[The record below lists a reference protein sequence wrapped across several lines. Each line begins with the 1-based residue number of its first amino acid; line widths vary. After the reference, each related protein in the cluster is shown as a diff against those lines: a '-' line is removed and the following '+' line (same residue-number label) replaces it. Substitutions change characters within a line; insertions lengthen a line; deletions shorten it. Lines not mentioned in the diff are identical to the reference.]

1 MLSLSQLEIDNH
13 QLRMQLQSRTLELRD
28 TAQKMRFY
36 QDEVNR
42 LKLELMKITN
52 EAKPLPRNEH
62 QRAIDAEERR
72 LLKESNELLAEENTY
87 LRRENTDLTDR
98 LTSVK
103 DLWQKLDG
111 EIVNYKAEVTCL

>member
-1 MLSLSQLEIDNH
+1 
-13 QLRMQLQSRTLELRD
+13 MQLQSRTLELRD
-28 TAQKMRFY
+28 TAQKTRFY

-111 EIVNYKAEVTCL
+111 EIVNYKAEVTRL